1 MAPGD
6 GLSRRAATKCFFDFE
21 WALCYACAVN
31 WYYAVGEE
39 IHGPVSRSELESLF
53 TTGVV
58 TVNTLVLQEGM
69 YDWIHF
75 VDLKKT
81 TQILPVLGAK
91 PKKPEQ

>member
-1 MAPGD
+1 MH
-6 GLSRRAATKCFFDFE
+6 
-21 WALCYACAVN
+21 
-31 WYYAVGEE
+31 WYYANGQE

-69 YDWIHF
+69 YEWIHF

-81 TQILPVLGAK
+81 TQILPVFAAP
-91 PKKPEQ
+91 PKTPLE